1 VQQRI
6 TTSSNSHPI
15 PELSR
20 DDGSNVAIGAISK
33 ERSPPGYVSF
43 RNSNKSSPMDVNQLP
58 RTKHLSLRG
67 INETS
72 SFSPPDQHAPA
83 AASGGDTDTNKKLDF
98 NTGAQPGPST
108 EEVGEA
114 GEGVLNTFRAASEVL
129 CGVARSHL
137 EFVVQKLIES
147 ERMRLHAERWTQ
159 IIIDLSLRASNSIRP
174 AVHSGDNMDLRAFV
188 KVGPCVCVCAS
199 ACVCMCVC

>member
-1 VQQRI
+1 VK
-6 TTSSNSHPI
+6 N
-15 PELSR
+15 L
-20 DDGSNVAIGAISK
+20 AIDVGAISK

-43 RNSNKSSPMDVNQLP
+43 RNSNKSSPTDINPPP

-83 AASGGDTDTNKKLDF
+83 AASGGDTDSNASGITTKKLDF
-98 NTGAQPGPST
+98 NTGAHPGPSV
-108 EEVGEA
+108 EQGGED
-114 GEGVLNTFRAASEVL
+114 GEGVLNTLRAASEVL

-147 ERMRLHAERWTQ
+147 ERMRLHADRWTQ
-159 IIIDLSLRASNSIRP
+159 IIIDLSLRASNSIHP
-174 AVHSGDNMDLRAFV
+174 AVHSGDKMDLRAFV
-188 KVGPCVCVCAS
+188 KVGVCACVHVCVCVCVCVCAYV
-199 ACVCMCVC
+199 CVCVFV